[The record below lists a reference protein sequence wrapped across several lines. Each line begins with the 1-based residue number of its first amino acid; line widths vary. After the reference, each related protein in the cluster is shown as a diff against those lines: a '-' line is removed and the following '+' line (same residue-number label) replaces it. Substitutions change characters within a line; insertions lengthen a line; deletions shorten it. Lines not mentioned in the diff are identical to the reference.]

1 MDRIEELENLL
12 ERYKTFNDTKKNLL
26 SKIINRLLNES
37 FLMLERN
44 EDKDDYYNALD
55 LLNEINSYLSLI
67 DYSVVYDKNINII
80 YIKNTENKNRI
91 HLNKFDTVLLLIF
104 RLLYF
109 KNSKKASLSNL
120 VSTSF
125 IELKEEVKKT
135 NIYKEE
141 KTTNEYLESLR
152 NLRRLKLISFTRN
165 NEFND
170 ESYIFIYPSILYIAK
185 MENIEE
191 LNNLLKKYVLGD
203 QNEEVS
209 EN

>member
-1 MDRIEELENLL
+1 MDKIEELENLL

-152 NLRRLKLISFTRN
+152 NLRRLKLNEAKNMLKFKNVTEVSMALGYDNISH
-165 NEFND
+165 
-170 ESYIFIYPSILYIAK
+170 FIKLF
-185 MENIEE
+185 
-191 LNNLLKKYVLGD
+191 KKYYGITPKQYFLK
-203 QNEEVS
+203 EI
-209 EN
+209 

>member
-80 YIKNTENKNRI
+80 YK
-91 HLNKFDTVLLLIF
+91 
-104 RLLYF
+104 
-109 KNSKKASLSNL
+109 
-120 VSTSF
+120 
-125 IELKEEVKKT
+125 ELK
-135 NIYKEE
+135 YAW
-141 KTTNEYLESLR
+141 R
-152 NLRRLKLISFTRN
+152 
-165 NEFND
+165 D
-170 ESYIFIYPSILYIAK
+170 
-185 MENIEE
+185 
-191 LNNLLKKYVLGD
+191 
-203 QNEEVS
+203 
-209 EN
+209 